1 MEIIKCI
8 IAVIFLAFLFIRS
21 GILIKKII
29 NSQKEDLST
38 TILYG
43 FFTVIAV
50 FEIIVIPFNIF
61 NLKTNMLFW
70 IELIIWGLIVLLS
83 FIIKRK
89 NNIYNIKL
97 KNKVKEL
104 RNKKITEKITII
116 ILILLIGFQIVNSM
130 YLQRSDAD
138 DSFYVSWSEQAKQFE
153 QYMETEPSTGQ
164 ENSIFPK
171 TYIMNSWEIFN
182 GFIAKI
188 FDVSVPVL
196 LHTFYPMLIITIAY
210 ISYFLL
216 IKRITNNKNPY
227 IMAIIFAILILF
239 DGASARFRG
248 STLLGRCHQG
258 KAIVLNVIIT
268 FIYYKL
274 LNYKELKK
282 EDIII
287 LAIAN
292 LAAIALNPIAIWL
305 IPIIYF
311 LFAVYMLIKKDIK
324 SIFKLVAILIPN
336 FLTLPIFIICSLM
349 ASSGGIEVNN
359 ILSYKHIIKDFI
371 RNGYLYVGLYAI
383 SSVIVLIKGNKKAKM
398 LIVFIPIIAFITIL
412 NPLISKYIQK
422 YVTSSATYWRLLWI
436 IPMEIGIAYAI
447 YLICENAKNQKIKYV
462 ILALEAIIVICCGSY
477 MYQEKNLFYKHKNME
492 KIENNIIQQTKYI
505 LENATDKVIVVS
517 PEEPRHGSNM
527 RQLSSQIILFYSRP
541 MYLNTMENYVAR
553 DHIYY
558 DMYRNKNIEAF
569 YELIEKWKVDFII
582 LDKSDDVLI
591 EKVDINKVPI
601 AYEDEENVIFY
612 NKNSEKITI

>member
-1 MEIIKCI
+1 MEFIKCTLAI
-8 IAVIFLAFLFIRS
+8 IFLMFLFIRA

-29 NSQKEDLST
+29 KSKNGDILT

-43 FFTVIAV
+43 FFTIIAM
-50 FEIIVIPFNIF
+50 FEIIAIPFNIF
-61 NLKTNMLFW
+61 NLKTSILFW
-70 IELIIWGLIVLLS
+70 IELAVWGLIILLS
-83 FIIKRK
+83 FIVKRK
-89 NNIYNIKL
+89 ENKYKINLKDKIEKL
-97 KNKVKEL
+97 KNKQLV
-104 RNKKITEKITII
+104 EKILMAIF
-116 ILILLIGFQIVNSM
+116 ILLVVFQIGNSM

-171 TYIMNSWEIFN
+171 TYVMNSWETFN

-188 FDVSVPVL
+188 FDISVPVL
-196 LHTFYPMLIITIAY
+196 LHTFYPILIITIAY

-216 IKRITNNKNPY
+216 IKRITNNKNSY

-336 FLTLPIFIICSLM
+336 FLTLPIFVICALM
-349 ASSGGIEVNN
+349 ASSGAVEATN

-371 RNGYLYVGLYAI
+371 RSGYLYIVLYAI
-383 SSVIVLIKGNKKAKM
+383 SGIVVLIKGNKKAKL

-447 YLICENAKNQKIKYV
+447 YLICENIKNDKVKYMAL
-462 ILALEAIIVICCGSY
+462 ILGIIIVVCCGSY
-477 MYQEKNLFYKHKNME
+477 MYQEKNLFYKHENAEKIDKNIVQQT
-492 KIENNIIQQTKYI
+492 KFIENNIKDR
-505 LENATDKVIVVS
+505 AIVVA
-517 PEEPRHGSNM
+517 PPEPRHGSNM
-527 RQLSSQIILFYSRP
+527 RQISTKIVLFYSR
-541 MYLNTMENYVAR
+541 MQYVNMMDNYKEKERVYL
-553 DHIYY
+553 
-558 DMYRNKNIEAF
+558 DMYGNKNVEAF
-569 YELIEKWKVDFII
+569 YELMDRWNAEFII
-582 LDKSDDVLI
+582 LDKGDELI
-591 EKVDINKVPI
+591 QKVDGNKAQI
-601 AYEDEENVIFY
+601 IYEDEKNVIFS
-612 NKNSEKITI
+612 NK

>member
-8 IAVIFLAFLFIRS
+8 LTVIFLMCLFIRA

-29 NSQKEDLST
+29 KSKNEDIAT

-43 FFTVIAV
+43 FFTTIAV
-50 FEIIVIPFNIF
+50 FEIIAIPFNIF
-61 NLKTNMLFW
+61 NLKTNVLFW
-70 IELIIWGLIVLLS
+70 IELIVWGLIILLS
-83 FIIKRK
+83 FIIKRTDNK
-89 NNIYNIKL
+89 YKINL
-97 KNKVKEL
+97 KNKIENLK
-104 RNKKITEKITII
+104 NKKLAEKVII
-116 ILILLIGFQIVNSM
+116 IIFILLVIFQIGNSM

-171 TYIMNSWEIFN
+171 TYLLNSWEILN
-182 GFIAKI
+182 GFIAKV
-188 FDVSVPVL
+188 FDVSTPIL

-210 ISYFLL
+210 ISYLLL
-216 IKRITNNKNPY
+216 IKRITDNKNPY

-248 STLLGRCHQG
+248 STLLGRCYQG

-287 LAIAN
+287 LAITN
-292 LAAIALNPIAIWL
+292 LAAIALNPISIWL

-311 LFAVYMLIKKDIK
+311 LFAIYMLVKKDIK
-324 SIFKLVAILIPN
+324 SILKLVAILIPN
-336 FLTLPIFIICSLM
+336 FLTLPIFVICSLM
-349 ASSGGIEVNN
+349 ASSGAVEVTN

-371 RNGYLYVGLYAI
+371 RNGYLYIGLYAI
-383 SSVIVLIKGNKKAKM
+383 SSVVVLIKGNKKAKL

-447 YLICENAKNQKIKYV
+447 HLVYENINNDKMKYI
-462 ILALEAIIVICCGSY
+462 ILVLGTIILICCGSY
-477 MYQEKNLFYKHKNME
+477 MYQEKNLFYKHENAE
-492 KIENNIIQQTKYI
+492 KINKNIIQQTKFI
-505 LENATDKVIVVS
+505 EQNINNKAIVVA
-517 PEEPRHGSNM
+517 PAEPRHGSNM
-527 RQLSSQIILFYSRP
+527 RQISTKIILFYSRP
-541 MYLNTMENYVAR
+541 QYVNMMENYIEKERV
-553 DHIYY
+553 YL
-558 DMYRNKNIEAF
+558 DMYENKNIAAL
-569 YELIEKWKVDFII
+569 YELMEKWNVEFII
-582 LDKSDDVLI
+582 LDKGDELI
-591 EKVDINKVPI
+591 QKVDTNKAHI
-601 AYEDEENVIFY
+601 IYEDEN
-612 NKNSEKITI
+612 NTILCRK

>member
-1 MEIIKCI
+1 
-8 IAVIFLAFLFIRS
+8 
-21 GILIKKII
+21 
-29 NSQKEDLST
+29 
-38 TILYG
+38 
-43 FFTVIAV
+43 
-50 FEIIVIPFNIF
+50 
-61 NLKTNMLFW
+61 
-70 IELIIWGLIVLLS
+70 
-83 FIIKRK
+83 
-89 NNIYNIKL
+89 
-97 KNKVKEL
+97 
-104 RNKKITEKITII
+104 
-116 ILILLIGFQIVNSM
+116 M

-171 TYIMNSWEIFN
+171 TYVMNSWEIFN

-336 FLTLPIFIICSLM
+336 FLTLPIFVICSLM
-349 ASSGGIEVNN
+349 ASSGAVEVTN

-371 RNGYLYVGLYAI
+371 RSGYLYIALYAI
-383 SSVIVLIKGNKKAKM
+383 SSIVVLIKGNKKAKA
-398 LIVFIPIIAFITIL
+398 LIVFIPMIAFITIL

-447 YLICENAKNQKIKYV
+447 YLICENIKNEKIKYIV
-462 ILALEAIIVICCGSY
+462 LTLEIIISITCGSY
-477 MYQEKNLFYKHKNME
+477 MYQEKNLFYKHENAE
-492 KIENNIIQQTKYI
+492 KIDKNIVQQTKFI
-505 LENATDKVIVVS
+505 EEHIKDRAIVVA
-517 PEEPRHGSNM
+517 PPEPRHGSNM
-527 RQLSSQIILFYSRP
+527 RQISTKIVLFYSR
-541 MYLNTMENYVAR
+541 MQYVNMMDNYKEKERV
-553 DHIYY
+553 YW
-558 DMYRNKNIEAF
+558 DMYGNKNVEAL
-569 YELIEKWKVDFII
+569 YELMEKWNAQFII
-582 LDKSDDVLI
+582 LDKGDELI
-591 EKVDINKVPI
+591 QKVDNNKAQIV
-601 AYEDEENVIFY
+601 YEDENNIIFCR
-612 NKNSEKITI
+612 K

>member
-1 MEIIKCI
+1 MEFIKCI
-8 IAVIFLAFLFIRS
+8 LAIIFLMFLFIRA

-29 NSQKEDLST
+29 KSKSEDIST

-43 FFTVIAV
+43 FFTIIAV
-50 FEIIVIPFNIF
+50 FEIIAIPFNIF
-61 NLKTNMLFW
+61 NLKTNILFW
-70 IELIIWGLIVLLS
+70 IELIIWGLIILLS
-83 FIIKRK
+83 FIVKRADNK
-89 NNIYNIKL
+89 YKLNLKDKIENL
-97 KNKVKEL
+97 KNKKL
-104 RNKKITEKITII
+104 AEKVII
-116 ILILLIGFQIVNSM
+116 AIFVLLVVFQIGNSM

-171 TYIMNSWEIFN
+171 TYVMNSWEIFN

-292 LAAIALNPIAIWL
+292 LASIALNPIAIWL

-336 FLTLPIFIICSLM
+336 FLTLPIFVICSLM
-349 ASSGGIEVNN
+349 ASSGAVEVTN
-359 ILSYKHIIKDFI
+359 ILSYNHIIKDFI
-371 RNGYLYVGLYAI
+371 RSGYLYIALYAI
-383 SSVIVLIKGNKKAKM
+383 SSIVVLIKGNKKAKV
-398 LIVFIPIIAFITIL
+398 LIVFIPMIAFITIL

-447 YLICENAKNQKIKYV
+447 YLICENMKNEKIKYIV
-462 ILALEAIIVICCGSY
+462 LTLGIIIAITCGSY
-477 MYQEKNLFYKHKNME
+477 MYQEKNLFYKHENVQKIDKN
-492 KIENNIIQQTKYI
+492 IVQQTKFI
-505 LENATDKVIVVS
+505 EKNIKDRAIVVA
-517 PEEPRHGSNM
+517 PPEPRHGSNM
-527 RQLSSQIILFYSRP
+527 RQVSTKIVLFYSR
-541 MYLNTMENYVAR
+541 MQYVNMMNNYKEKERV
-553 DHIYY
+553 YW
-558 DMYRNKNIEAF
+558 DMYGNKNVEAL
-569 YELIEKWKVDFII
+569 YELMEKWNAQFII
-582 LDKSDDVLI
+582 LDKGDELI
-591 EKVDINKVPI
+591 QKVDNNKAQIV
-601 AYEDEENVIFY
+601 YEDENNIIFCR
-612 NKNSEKITI
+612 K

>member
-1 MEIIKCI
+1 MEFIKCI
-8 IAVIFLAFLFIRS
+8 LAIIFLMFLFIRA

-29 NSQKEDLST
+29 KSKNEDIST

-43 FFTVIAV
+43 FFTIIAV
-50 FEIIVIPFNIF
+50 FEIIAIPFNIF
-61 NLKTNMLFW
+61 NLKTNILFW
-70 IELIIWGLIVLLS
+70 IELIIWGLIILLS
-83 FIIKRK
+83 FIVKRADNK
-89 NNIYNIKL
+89 YKLNLKDKIENL
-97 KNKVKEL
+97 KNKKL
-104 RNKKITEKITII
+104 AEKVII
-116 ILILLIGFQIVNSM
+116 AIFVLLVVFQIGNSM

-171 TYIMNSWEIFN
+171 TYVMNSWEIFN

-324 SIFKLVAILIPN
+324 SIFQLVAILIPN
-336 FLTLPIFIICSLM
+336 FLTLPIFVICSLM
-349 ASSGGIEVNN
+349 ASSGAVEVTN
-359 ILSYKHIIKDFI
+359 ILSYKYIIKDFI
-371 RNGYLYVGLYAI
+371 RSGYLYIALYAI
-383 SSVIVLIKGNKKAKM
+383 SSIVVLIKGNKKAKA

-447 YLICENAKNQKIKYV
+447 YLICENIKNDKIKYMV
-462 ILALEAIIVICCGSY
+462 LALGTIIVICCGSY
-477 MYQEKNLFYKHKNME
+477 MYQEKNLFYKHENAQKIDKN
-492 KIENNIIQQTKYI
+492 IVQQTKFI
-505 LENATDKVIVVS
+505 EEHIKDRAIVVA
-517 PEEPRHGSNM
+517 PPEPRHGSNM
-527 RQLSSQIILFYSRP
+527 RQISTKIVLFYSR
-541 MYLNTMENYVAR
+541 MQYVNMMDNYKEKERV
-553 DHIYY
+553 YW
-558 DMYRNKNIEAF
+558 DMYGNKNVEAL
-569 YELIEKWKVDFII
+569 YELMEKWNAEFII
-582 LDKSDDVLI
+582 LDKGDELTRKADS
-591 EKVDINKVPI
+591 NKVQI
-601 AYEDEENVIFY
+601 VYEDENNIIFCR
-612 NKNSEKITI
+612 K

>member
-1 MEIIKCI
+1 METIKCI
-8 IAVIFLAFLFIRS
+8 LAIILLMFLFIRA
-21 GILIKKII
+21 GVLIKKII
-29 NSQKEDLST
+29 KSKNEDIAT

-43 FFTVIAV
+43 FFTIIAV
-50 FEIIVIPFNIF
+50 FEIVAIPFNIF
-61 NLKTNMLFW
+61 NLKTSILFW
-70 IELIIWGLIVLLS
+70 IELIVWGLIILLS
-83 FIIKRK
+83 FIVKRTDNQYK
-89 NNIYNIKL
+89 INLKEKIENL
-97 KNKVKEL
+97 KNKKL
-104 RNKKITEKITII
+104 AEKVIVAIF
-116 ILILLIGFQIVNSM
+116 ILLVIFQIGNSM

-171 TYIMNSWEIFN
+171 TYIMNSWETFN

-227 IMAIIFAILILF
+227 IMAIIIAILILF

-336 FLTLPIFIICSLM
+336 FLTLPIFVVCSLM
-349 ASSGGIEVNN
+349 ASSGAVEVTD
-359 ILSYKHIIKDFI
+359 ILSYSHIIKDFV
-371 RNGYLYVGLYAI
+371 RNGYLYVTLYAI
-383 SSVIVLIKGNKKAKM
+383 SSIIVLIKGNKKAKI
-398 LIVFIPIIAFITIL
+398 LIVFIPVIAFITIL

-447 YLICENAKNQKIKYV
+447 YLICENIKNDKIKYA
-462 ILALEAIIVICCGSY
+462 ILALGAILVIYCGSY
-477 MYQEKNLFYKHKNME
+477 MYQEKNLFYKHENAE
-492 KIENNIIQQTKYI
+492 KVDKNIIQQTKFI
-505 LENATDKVIVVS
+505 EQNINDKAIVVA
-517 PEEPRHGSNM
+517 PAEPRHGSNM
-527 RQLSSQIILFYSRP
+527 RQISTKIILFYSRLQYVN
-541 MYLNTMENYVAR
+541 MMENYKEKERV
-553 DHIYY
+553 YW
-558 DMYRNKNIEAF
+558 DMYGNKNVEAL
-569 YELIEKWKVDFII
+569 YELMEKWNAEFII
-582 LDKSDDVLI
+582 LDKGDELI
-591 EKVDINKVPI
+591 QKVDTNKAQI
-601 AYEDEENVIFY
+601 IYEDENNTIFC
-612 NKNSEKITI
+612 KK

>member
-1 MEIIKCI
+1 MEFIKCI
-8 IAVIFLAFLFIRS
+8 VAIIFLMFLFIRA

-29 NSQKEDLST
+29 KSKNEDIAT

-43 FFTVIAV
+43 FFTIIAV
-50 FEIIVIPFNIF
+50 FEIIAIPFNIF
-61 NLKTNMLFW
+61 NLKTSFLFW
-70 IELIIWGLIVLLS
+70 IELIVWGLIILLS
-83 FIIKRK
+83 FIVKRTDNK
-89 NNIYNIKL
+89 YKINLKDKIETL
-97 KNKVKEL
+97 KNKKL
-104 RNKKITEKITII
+104 AEKI
-116 ILILLIGFQIVNSM
+116 ILAIFILLVIFQIGNSM

-336 FLTLPIFIICSLM
+336 FLTLPIFVICSLM
-349 ASSGGIEVNN
+349 ASSGAVEVTN

-371 RNGYLYVGLYAI
+371 RSGYLYIALYAI
-383 SSVIVLIKGNKKAKM
+383 SSIVVMIKGNKKAKL

-422 YVTSSATYWRLLWI
+422 YVTSSATYWRLLWL
-436 IPMEIGIAYAI
+436 IPMEVGIAYAI
-447 YLICENAKNQKIKYV
+447 YLICENIKNDKMKYIV
-462 ILALEAIIVICCGSY
+462 LALGTIIVACCGSY
-477 MYQEKNLFYKHKNME
+477 MYQEKNLFYKHENAE
-492 KIENNIIQQTKYI
+492 KIDKNIVQQTKFI
-505 LENATDKVIVVS
+505 LENATDKIIVVS
-517 PEEPRHGSNM
+517 PEEPKHGSNM

-541 MYLNTMENYVAR
+541 MYLNKMENYVER

-569 YELIEKWKVDFII
+569 YELIDKWKVDFII
-582 LDKSDDVLI
+582 LNKSEGVLI
-591 EKVDINKVPI
+591 EKVDVNKVPI
-601 AYEDEENVIFY
+601 AYEDEKNVVFY

>member
-1 MEIIKCI
+1 MEFIKCI
-8 IAVIFLAFLFIRS
+8 LAIIFLMFLFIRA

-29 NSQKEDLST
+29 KSKNEDIAT

-43 FFTVIAV
+43 FFTIIAV
-50 FEIIVIPFNIF
+50 FEIVAIPFNIF
-61 NLKTNMLFW
+61 NLKTSILFW
-70 IELIIWGLIVLLS
+70 IELIVWGLIILLS
-83 FIIKRK
+83 FIVKRTDNQYK
-89 NNIYNIKL
+89 ANLKDKVENL
-97 KNKVKEL
+97 KNKKL
-104 RNKKITEKITII
+104 AEKVIVAIFI
-116 ILILLIGFQIVNSM
+116 ILVIFQIGNSV

-171 TYIMNSWEIFN
+171 TYIMNSWETFN

-216 IKRITNNKNPY
+216 IKRITNNKNSY
-227 IMAIIFAILILF
+227 VMAIIFAILILF

-311 LFAVYMLIKKDIK
+311 LFAVYMLIKRDIK

-336 FLTLPIFIICSLM
+336 FLTLPIFVVCSLM
-349 ASSGGIEVNN
+349 ASSGAVEVTD
-359 ILSYKHIIKDFI
+359 IFSYSYIIKDFV
-371 RNGYLYVGLYAI
+371 RNGYLYVALYAI
-383 SSVIVLIKGNKKAKM
+383 SSIIVLIKGNKKAKI
-398 LIVFIPIIAFITIL
+398 LIVIIPIIAFITIL

-447 YLICENAKNQKIKYV
+447 YLICENIKNDKIEYM

-477 MYQEKNLFYKHKNME
+477 MYQEKNLFYKHENAE
-492 KIENNIIQQTKYI
+492 KIDKNIVQQTKFI
-505 LENATDKVIVVS
+505 EKNINDRAIVVA
-517 PEEPRHGSNM
+517 PPEPRHGSNM
-527 RQLSSQIILFYSRP
+527 RQISTKVVLFYSRP
-541 MYLNTMENYVAR
+541 QYVNMMDNYREKERV
-553 DHIYY
+553 YW
-558 DMYRNKNIEAF
+558 DMYGNKNVEAI
-569 YELIEKWKVDFII
+569 YELMEKWNAEFII
-582 LDKSDDVLI
+582 LDKGDELI
-591 EKVDINKVPI
+591 QKVDTNKAQI
-601 AYEDEENVIFY
+601 IYEDENNTIFC
-612 NKNSEKITI
+612 KK